1 MVIMKTQTW
10 LLAVVMLTF
19 LVTTI
24 MPTTSDARCRRWK
37 SVNGER
43 ATTLYRG
50 VTYWIRSSKNRLR
63 VYDNNG
69 YWIGS
74 GYRGIRVRP
83 RRTGTFWIT
92 GYNTSM
98 KVCW

>member
-1 MVIMKTQTW
+1 MKTQTW
-10 LLAVVMLTF
+10 LLAVVMVTF

-24 MPTTSDARCRRWK
+24 IPSTSDARCRRWK

-50 VTYWIRSSKNRLR
+50 VTYYIRSSRNRIR

-69 YWIGS
+69 YYI
-74 GYRGIRVRP
+74 RGGWNVPVRP
-83 RRTGTFWIT
+83 RWTSTFWVT

-98 KVCW
+98 RVCW